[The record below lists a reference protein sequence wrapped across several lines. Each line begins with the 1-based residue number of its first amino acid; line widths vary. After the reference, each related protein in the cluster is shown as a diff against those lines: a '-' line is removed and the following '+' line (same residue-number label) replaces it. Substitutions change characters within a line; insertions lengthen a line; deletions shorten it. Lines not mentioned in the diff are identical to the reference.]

1 MSNWVEREDW
11 GPEEECAAEV
21 DRVLQVV
28 QEGIIER
35 RIKEWREVRR
45 PHHKHKEEP
54 GNDRVASDTNE
65 ATL

>member
-1 MSNWVEREDW
+1 MPHWIEREDW
-11 GPEEECAAEV
+11 SPEEECAAEV

-45 PHHKHKEEP
+45 PHHKHKQEP
-54 GNDRVASDTNE
+54 GNDRMTDHANE